1 MYMIRVFG
9 LTINELTEIVKDLKT
24 KGYTLEEI
32 EEMIVL
38 E

>member
-1 MYMIRVFG
+1 MIRVFG
-9 LTINELTEIVKDLKT
+9 LTINELAEIVKDLKA

-32 EEMIVL
+32 ENMVVL

>member
-1 MYMIRVFG
+1 MIRIFG
-9 LTINELTEIVKDLKT
+9 LTINELAEIIKDLKA